1 MWLRRSH
8 RRYPPRQNGESPR
21 PACPER
27 PTQPHCRRR
36 LLRDPRP
43 TSACILFFLFSFFL
57 IGAGTATGVGRG
69 GEGGAQPRS
78 GEELVGDGAHDV
90 DLLCLGAHD
99 VALLRVLGQT
109 LERRHRAGCGARRP
123 QLILTH
129 ARGNMGGIHN
139 KRRRPRTQ
147 QTHNTCRTRAGQAAG
162 LAWPGGKRNTTLAGS
177 ASCEL
182 CIADFAASADDHRKG
197 DGQTYFRW
205 QWPPPSPSR

>member
-1 MWLRRSH
+1 MSRATVRR
-8 RRYPPRQNGESPR
+8 
-21 PACPER
+21 
-27 PTQPHCRRR
+27 TQPHCRRR

-139 KRRRPRTQ
+139 KRRRPRTHA
-147 QTHNTCRTRAGQAAG
+147 QTNTQHMSHACRPGAWPG
-162 LAWPGGKRNTTLAGS
+162 LAWRETQNNARGWR
-177 ASCEL
+177 
-182 CIADFAASADDHRKG
+182 IV
-197 DGQTYFRW
+197 
-205 QWPPPSPSR
+205 

>member
-27 PTQPHCRRR
+27 PTQPQCLWR
-36 LLRDPRP
+36 LVRDPQP
-43 TSACILFFLFSFFL
+43 TSACILFFLFFLFL
-57 IGAGTATGVGRG
+57 IGAGTATGGRPRRR
-69 GEGGAQPRS
+69 GGAQPRS

-123 QLILTH
+123 QLILPH

-139 KRRRPRTQ
+139 KRRRPRTHA
-147 QTHNTCRTRAGQAAG
+147 QTNTQHMSHACRPGAWPG
-162 LAWPGGKRNTTLAGS
+162 LAWRETQNNARGWR
-177 ASCEL
+177 
-182 CIADFAASADDHRKG
+182 IV
-197 DGQTYFRW
+197 
-205 QWPPPSPSR
+205 